1 MVDKRKIRV
10 LVAKPGTDSH
20 FRGAELI
27 AQILRNAGMEVIY
40 TGRYQTSEMIVSAAI
55 AEDVDVVALSSLAW
69 SQEKFY
75 TEVAQ
80 MLKKKGSDII
90 IIGGGIISE
99 KAKPKLLK
107 AGVTGLYGPGT
118 PNEVIINHIKG
129 RVEKERW
136 GKKSAPKKAAPK
148 KAAPAKA
155 APKKTAPKKST
166 KK

>member
-1 MVDKRKIRV
+1 VVDKRKIRV

-27 AQILRNAGMEVIY
+27 AQILRNAGMEVVY
-40 TGRYQTSEMIVSAAI
+40 TGRYQTSEMIVSTAI

-75 TEVAQ
+75 TEVAK

-90 IIGGGIISE
+90 VVGGGIISE

-118 PNEVIINHIKG
+118 PYDVIINHIKD
-129 RVEKERW
+129 RVKKERW
-136 GKKSAPKKAAPK
+136 DKN
-148 KAAPAKA
+148 
-155 APKKTAPKKST
+155 
-166 KK
+166 